1 VSPQPSISSHSY
13 IVIVIASKLELMD
26 DQYNDC
32 ITLAYQIGG

>member
-1 VSPQPSISSHSY
+1 
-13 IVIVIASKLELMD
+13 VIVIASKLELMD